1 MAATSSTGEDL
12 TEKELEAVN
21 EACDTALVLD
31 ESRQKILSYVEGR
44 MQVFAPN
51 LTALVGSEI
60 ATKLIGAAGGL
71 LKLATMPSNTL
82 FVLGRKRTTLE
93 GFSSATA
100 VKHCGYVSLSE
111 IVQKSPAH
119 LEIKSSRLVANK
131 ASLAARLDISR
142 DEYTQGEMGQKFRE
156 EIEKKIEKWME
167 PPPKQKEKV
176 LPAPDDVPRKRRGGA
191 RMRKYKQRYALTEM
205 RKRAMRLP
213 FGHITEEVGN
223 SMKSLGMLGV
233 EGSGI
238 IRVHAKE
245 DKGFQPRVAK
255 RKKHQKGNQSTPGF
269 ATSVY
274 AMTPFQGLELPTPDA
289 SKDKPQ
295 DNSDGYF
302 STTGG
307 FLQVGQKKEKHLIK

>member
-1 MAATSSTGEDL
+1 MAASSSTGEDL
-12 TEKELEAVN
+12 TATELSAVK
-21 EACDTALVLD
+21 EACDTALQLD
-31 ESRQKILSYVEGR
+31 DSRQKILSYVEGR

-51 LTALVGSEI
+51 LTSLVGSEI

-71 LKLATMPSNTL
+71 LKLATMPSANL

-100 VKHCGYVSLSE
+100 IRHYGYIAASDL
-111 IVQKSPAH
+111 VQKSPKD
-119 LEIKSSRLVANK
+119 LEVKASRLVANK
-131 ASLAARLDISR
+131 CTLAARLDLSR
-142 DEYTQGEMGQKFRE
+142 DDYTQGEMGSRFRE
-156 EIEKKIEKWME
+156 EIFKKIEKWME

-191 RMRKYKQRYALTEM
+191 RMRKYKQRYALTET

-213 FGHITEEVGN
+213 FGQITEEVGN
-223 SMKSLGMLGV
+223 SMKSLGMLGM
-233 EGSGI
+233 EGSGV
-238 IRVHAKE
+238 IRLNVRE
-245 DKGFQPRVAK
+245 EKGFQTARIS
-255 RKKHQKGNQSTPGF
+255 KKKKNQKGNQSTPGF

-289 SKDKPQ
+289 AKEKPQ
-295 DNSDGYF
+295 DTNDGYF

-307 FLQVGQKKEKHLIK
+307 FLQVGSKRKVLN